1 MSSILSIIIPLLSLA
16 GGVFAGKVFFSK
28 ANKNFEDEAKRKADD
43 ILKNAEVAA
52 ENLKK
57 DRMLEAKE
65 NFLRLRGEFEEETQA
80 KKGILQENEQILRE
94 KERVLAQ
101 QQENQKPLQHQ
112 QSYKKHNRC

>member
-1 MSSILSIIIPLLSLA
+1 MSSILSIIIPLFSLA

-65 NFLRLRGEFEEETQA
+65 ISFACVVSLRKKLKLRKVF
-80 KKGILQENEQILRE
+80 
-94 KERVLAQ
+94 
-101 QQENQKPLQHQ
+101 
-112 QSYKKHNRC
+112 YKKMSKF

>member
-43 ILKNAEVAA
+43 ILKNAEVSA

-80 KKGILQENEQILRE
+80 PARSNYSISSKPEAKKTKADKFDDLFGDDDDDI
-94 KERVLAQ
+94 
-101 QQENQKPLQHQ
+101 PF
-112 QSYKKHNRC
+112 